1 MVESTEN
8 SPKPLAIVG
17 LSFRLPQ
24 DAVTPEAFWEMI
36 MARRCAMTEFP
47 ADRLNIDAHYRPET
61 DRLDSLSMRGAHF
74 LRDDL
79 SLFDA
84 PFFSIT
90 AAEAEAMEPPQRLLL
105 ETAFHALENAGIT
118 MQRIAKTKTAV
129 FAGSSGHDWLI
140 LNVKDP
146 LSMHKYNIT
155 GSTSNMLANR
165 VSWFF
170 DLTGPSA
177 TIDTACSSSLM
188 AVDMTCQSIWSGQA
202 NMVGDNS
209 LETH

>member
-1 MVESTEN
+1 MIESIQK

-24 DAVTPEAFWEMI
+24 DAVTTEAFWEMI
-36 MARRCAMTEFP
+36 VARRCAMTEFP
-47 ADRLNIDAHYRPET
+47 RDRLNIDAHYRPET
-61 DRLDSLSMRGAHF
+61 ERLDSLSMRGGYF
-74 LRDDL
+74 LTNDL
-79 SLFDA
+79 SRFDA

-105 ETAFHALENAGIT
+105 EAAFHALENAGIP
-118 MQRIAKTKTAV
+118 MQRIAKSKTAV
-129 FAGSSGHDWLI
+129 FAGSSGHDWVMM
-140 LNVKDP
+140 NAKDP
-146 LSMHKYNIT
+146 LNMHKYNIT

-170 DLTGPSA
+170 NLTGPSA

-188 AVDMTCQSIWSGQA
+188 AVDLTCQSIWSGQST
-202 NMVGDNS
+202 MVGGIS
-209 LETH
+209 